1 MISSESLLFAS
12 LRIGLWDSYLRVIY
26 LKKFAS
32 CFYYMKY
39 TVVYILCVDG
49 EVREFILATGHKPAV
64 MYKEISCN
72 CLTKLC
78 GEEILIRFWDF
89 DFELLYP

>member
-1 MISSESLLFAS
+1 MELLFKS
-12 LRIGLWDSYLRVIY
+12 DIS
-26 LKKFAS
+26 KET
-32 CFYYMKY
+32 CFLLLLHENTME
-39 TVVYILCVDG
+39 YILCVDS

-64 MYKEISCN
+64 MYKEMSCN

-89 DFELLYP
+89 ELLYP